1 VLSASQLVDDFRMN
15 VVGALIAAQIVLP
28 HMKTVGRGTI
38 LFTGGGLAL
47 EPQPSAS
54 SLAIGKAGIRS
65 LAFSLH
71 EELAPFH
78 IHVATV
84 TICGYVQGTTKFSPA
99 SIFESFLKL
108 HQQTEGQ
115 WDREFVFE

>member
-1 VLSASQLVDDFRMN
+1 MK
-15 VVGALIAAQIVLP
+15 AA
-28 HMKTVGRGTI
+28 GRGTI

-47 EPQPSAS
+47 EPQPGAS

-71 EELAPFH
+71 KELALFH

-84 TICGYVQGTTKFSPA
+84 TICGYVQEGTRFSPA
-99 SIFESFLKL
+99 NISESFLEL
-108 HQQTEGQ
+108 HQQIEGQ
-115 WDREFVFE
+115 WDRELVFE